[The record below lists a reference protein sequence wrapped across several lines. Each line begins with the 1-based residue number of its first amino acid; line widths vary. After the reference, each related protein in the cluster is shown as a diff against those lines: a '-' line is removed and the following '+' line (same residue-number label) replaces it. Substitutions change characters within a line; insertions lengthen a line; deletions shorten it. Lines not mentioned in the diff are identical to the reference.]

1 MASGKS
7 QVLFSST
14 VTANAYVGRSFNV
27 RGFGETQ
34 ILIDPVAITS
44 GQSLSYK
51 IAGYPNVEDAPGYSI
66 PLLLHGN
73 DVTDIALYSG
83 CKALYKVGDAFDK
96 VVISVKNT
104 TSNKSGRI
112 TVIATGKRRR

>member
-1 MASGKS
+1 MAAGKAE
-7 QVLFSST
+7 VLFSSI
-14 VTANAYVGRSFNV
+14 VTTNSYVGRSFNV
-27 RGFGETQ
+27 LGFSETQ
-34 ILIDPVAITS
+34 ILIDPVTITS

-66 PLLLHGN
+66 PLRLHGN
-73 DVTDIALYSG
+73 DVTDITLYSG
-83 CKALYKVGDAFDK
+83 SKAQYKVGDAFDK
-96 VVISVKNT
+96 VVVSVKNT